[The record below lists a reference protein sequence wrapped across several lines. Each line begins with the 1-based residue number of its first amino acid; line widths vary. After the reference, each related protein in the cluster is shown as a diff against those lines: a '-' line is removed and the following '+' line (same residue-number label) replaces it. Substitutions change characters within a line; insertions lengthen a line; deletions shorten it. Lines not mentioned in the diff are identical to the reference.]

1 MNLNDTIV
9 AQSTPQGKGAI
20 GIIRLSGK
28 NSITIINSI
37 FPSKDLSKEKSH
49 TIHYGNIEYENDI
62 IDEVLVSIF
71 KEPKSY
77 TKENIVEISCHGSNY
92 IIKKILSITVE
103 LGARVANRGEFT
115 FRSFLNGNIDLSQ
128 AEAVSDLIS
137 SNSENSHKM
146 AINHI
151 KGVFSNKIKELR
163 KDLINL
169 SSLLELELDF
179 SEEDVEF
186 ANREQLENLLDEI
199 LSFNNLLLDS
209 YKLNNVIKDGINVL
223 ILGKP
228 NVGKSTIL
236 NGLLEEDKAIISD
249 IPGTTRDVLED
260 TITIGGNL
268 IRFIDTAGIRKTD
281 DKIEKIGIEK
291 ALNQIEKAAL
301 ILYVFDLN
309 KTNVDSLERELNND
323 LFNKKHIIY
332 IGNKGDLK
340 VSKEVDLYFSNKKL
354 KKISANN
361 NNDINKLKNH
371 INNYITKNLVSSDSS
386 IMINERH
393 YASLTNVN
401 TSINNVKK
409 NLKNKSNI
417 DLLALD
423 IKYALN
429 HLGEITGEISN
440 EEILGN
446 IFSKFCIKGNR
457 KFKVILKK

>member
-1 MNLNDTIV
+1 MKLNDTIV

-28 NSITIINSI
+28 DSIKIINKL
-37 FPSKDLSKEKSH
+37 FPSKDLSNVKSH
-49 TIHYGNIEYENDI
+49 TIHYGNLEYKNSI
-62 IDEVLVSIF
+62 IDEVLVSVFI
-71 KEPKSY
+71 EPNSY
-77 TKENIVEISCHGSNY
+77 TKENIVEISCHGSDF
-92 IIKKILSITVE
+92 IIKKILSITVL
-103 LGARVANRGEFT
+103 LGARIANKGEFT
-115 FRSFLNGNIDLSQ
+115 FRSFLSGNIDLSQ

-151 KGVFSNKIKELR
+151 KGVFSKKIKQLR

-186 ANREQLENLLDEI
+186 ANRDKLETLLDEI
-199 LSFNNLLLDS
+199 VSFNNMLLDS

-236 NGLLEEDKAIISD
+236 NSLLEDDKAIISD

-268 IRFIDTAGIRKTD
+268 LRFIDTAGIRDTN
-281 DKIEKIGIEK
+281 DKIEKIGIKK
-291 ALNQIEKAAL
+291 ALQQVEKAAL
-301 ILYVFDLN
+301 ILYVIDLENSSSKSIKSELDSNFLKN
-309 KTNVDSLERELNND
+309 KNIIIVGNKND
-323 LFNKKHIIY
+323 LKIK
-332 IGNKGDLK
+332 
-340 VSKEVDLYFSNKKL
+340 KEVNEYFINNSL
-354 KKISANN
+354 IKISAQKNK
-361 NNDINKLKNH
+361 DIINLKNSLNLF
-371 INNYITKNLVSSDSS
+371 IKENLVNSDSS

-393 YASLTNVN
+393 FAVLNNVN
-401 TSINNVKK
+401 KSIFTVKR
-409 NLKNKSNI
+409 NLKNKSNT

-423 IKYALN
+423 IKYALT

-440 EEILGN
+440 DEVLGN
-446 IFSKFCIKGNR
+446 IFSKFCIGK
-457 KFKVILKK
+457 

>member
-28 NSITIINSI
+28 NSISIINSM

-49 TIHYGNIEYENDI
+49 TIHFGNIEYENDI

-92 IIKKILSITVE
+92 IIKKILSIIVK
-103 LGARVANRGEFT
+103 LGARVANKGEFT

-268 IRFIDTAGIRKTD
+268 LRFIDTAGIRKTD

-309 KTNVDSLERELNND
+309 KTNVDALERELNND

-361 NNDINKLKNH
+361 NNDIKKLKNL

-393 YASLTNVN
+393 FASLTNVN

-446 IFSKFCIKGNR
+446 IFSKFCIGKWNR
-457 KFKVILKK
+457 I

>member
-77 TKENIVEISCHGSNY
+77 TKENIVEISCHGSNF

-103 LGARVANRGEFT
+103 LGARVANKGEFT

-332 IGNKGDLK
+332 IGNKGDLE
-340 VSKEVDLYFSNKKL
+340 VTKEVDFYFSKKKL

-361 NNDINKLKNH
+361 NDDINKLKNH

-401 TSINNVKK
+401 TSIKNVKK

-446 IFSKFCIKGNR
+446 IFSKFCIGK
-457 KFKVILKK
+457 

>member
-28 NSITIINSI
+28 NSIKIINSI
-37 FPSKDLSKEKSH
+37 FPSKNLSKQKSH

-199 LSFNNLLLDS
+199 LSFNNLLLES

-268 IRFIDTAGIRKTD
+268 FRFIDTAGIRKTD

-332 IGNKGDLK
+332 IGNKGDLE
-340 VSKEVDLYFSNKKL
+340 VSKEVNLYFSNKKL

-446 IFSKFCIKGNR
+446 IFSKFCIGK
-457 KFKVILKK
+457 

>member
-1 MNLNDTIV
+1 MKLNDTIV
-9 AQSTPQGKGAI
+9 AQSTPQGEGAI

-28 NSITIINSI
+28 DSIKITNKL
-37 FPSKDLSKEKSH
+37 FPSKDLSNVKSH
-49 TIHYGNIEYENDI
+49 TIHYGNLEYKNSI
-62 IDEVLVSIF
+62 IDEVLVSVFI
-71 KEPKSY
+71 EPNSY
-77 TKENIVEISCHGSNY
+77 TRENIVEISCHGSSF

-103 LGARVANRGEFT
+103 LGARIADKGEFT
-115 FRSFLNGNIDLSQ
+115 FRSFLSGNIDLSQ

-137 SNSENSHKM
+137 SNSKNSHKM

-151 KGVFSNKIKELR
+151 KGVFSKKIKQLR

-186 ANREQLENLLDEI
+186 ANRDKLETLLDEI
-199 LSFNNLLLDS
+199 VSFNNMLLDS

-236 NGLLEEDKAIISD
+236 NSLLEDDKAIISD

-268 IRFIDTAGIRKTD
+268 LRFIDTAGIRDTN
-281 DKIEKIGIEK
+281 DKIEKIGIKK
-291 ALNQIEKAAL
+291 ALQQVEKAAL
-301 ILYVFDLN
+301 ILYVIDLENSSSKSIQSELDSNFLKN
-309 KTNVDSLERELNND
+309 KNIIIVGNKND
-323 LFNKKHIIY
+323 LKIK
-332 IGNKGDLK
+332 
-340 VSKEVDLYFSNKKL
+340 KEVNEYFINNSL
-354 KKISANN
+354 IQISAQKNE
-361 NNDINKLKNH
+361 DIINLKNSLNSF
-371 INNYITKNLVSSDSS
+371 IKENLVNSDSS

-393 YASLTNVN
+393 FAALNNVN
-401 TSINNVKK
+401 KSIFNVRK
-409 NLKNKSNI
+409 NLKNKSNT

-423 IKYALN
+423 IKYALT

-440 EEILGN
+440 DEVLGN
-446 IFSKFCIKGNR
+446 IFSKFCIGK
-457 KFKVILKK
+457 

>member
-20 GIIRLSGK
+20 GIVRLSGK
-28 NSITIINSI
+28 NSISIINSM

-49 TIHYGNIEYENDI
+49 TIHFGNIEYENDI

-92 IIKKILSITVE
+92 IIKKILSITVK

-137 SNSENSHKM
+137 SNSENSHKI

-301 ILYVFDLN
+301 SLYVFDLN

-332 IGNKGDLK
+332 IGNKGDLD

-429 HLGEITGEISN
+429 YLGEITGEISN

-446 IFSKFCIKGNR
+446 IFSKFCIGK
-457 KFKVILKK
+457 

>member
-1 MNLNDTIV
+1 MKLNDTIV
-9 AQSTPQGKGAI
+9 AQSTPQGEGAI

-28 NSITIINSI
+28 DSIKIINKL
-37 FPSKDLSKEKSH
+37 FPSKDLSNVKSH
-49 TIHYGNIEYENDI
+49 TIHYGNLEYKNSI
-62 IDEVLVSIF
+62 IDEVLVSVFI
-71 KEPKSY
+71 EPNSY
-77 TKENIVEISCHGSNY
+77 TRENIVEISCHGSSF

-103 LGARVANRGEFT
+103 LGARIADKGEFT
-115 FRSFLNGNIDLSQ
+115 FRSFLSGNIDLSQ

-151 KGVFSNKIKELR
+151 KGVFSKKIKQLR

-186 ANREQLENLLDEI
+186 ANRDKLETLLDEI
-199 LSFNNLLLDS
+199 VSFNNMLLDS

-236 NGLLEEDKAIISD
+236 NSLLEDDKAIISD

-268 IRFIDTAGIRKTD
+268 LRFIDTAGIRDTN
-281 DKIEKIGIEK
+281 DKIEKIGIKK
-291 ALNQIEKAAL
+291 ALQQVEKAAL
-301 ILYVFDLN
+301 ILYVIDLENSSSKSIKSELDSNFLKN
-309 KTNVDSLERELNND
+309 KNIIIVGNKND
-323 LFNKKHIIY
+323 LKIK
-332 IGNKGDLK
+332 
-340 VSKEVDLYFSNKKL
+340 KEVNEYFINNSL
-354 KKISANN
+354 IQISAQKNE
-361 NNDINKLKNH
+361 DIINLKNSLNSF
-371 INNYITKNLVSSDSS
+371 IKENLVNSDSS

-393 YASLTNVN
+393 FAALNNVN
-401 TSINNVKK
+401 KSIINVKK
-409 NLKNKSNI
+409 NLKNKSNT

-440 EEILGN
+440 DEVLGN
-446 IFSKFCIKGNR
+446 IFSKFCIGK
-457 KFKVILKK
+457 

>member
-28 NSITIINSI
+28 NSISIINSM

-49 TIHYGNIEYENDI
+49 TIHFGNIEYENDI

-268 IRFIDTAGIRKTD
+268 LRFIDTAGIRKTD

-332 IGNKGDLK
+332 IGNKGDLE

-446 IFSKFCIKGNR
+446 IFSKFCIGK
-457 KFKVILKK
+457 

>member
-28 NSITIINSI
+28 NSIKIINSI

-49 TIHYGNIEYENDI
+49 TIHFGNIKYRKEI

-71 KEPKSY
+71 KEPNSY

-92 IIKKILSITVE
+92 IIKRILSVIVE
-103 LGARVANRGEFT
+103 LGARVANKGEFT
-115 FRSFLNGNIDLSQ
+115 FRSFLNGNMDLSQ

-146 AINHI
+146 AINHV

-268 IRFIDTAGIRKTD
+268 LRFIDTAGIRKTD

-301 ILYVFDLN
+301 ILYIIDLN
-309 KTNVDSLERELNND
+309 KTNLDTLEIELRND
-323 LFNKKHIIY
+323 LFYKKHIIY
-332 IGNKGDLK
+332 IGNKGDLR
-340 VSKEVDLYFSNKKL
+340 VSKEVDSYFSNNKF

-361 NNDINKLKNH
+361 KNDINELKNH
-371 INNYITKNLVSSDSS
+371 INNYISKNLVSSDSS

-393 YASLTNVN
+393 YASLKNVN

-409 NLKNKSNI
+409 NLKNKSNV

-440 EEILGN
+440 DEILGN
-446 IFSKFCIKGNR
+446 IFSKFCIGK
-457 KFKVILKK
+457 

>member
-28 NSITIINSI
+28 NSIKIINSI

-77 TKENIVEISCHGSNY
+77 TKENIIEISCHGSNY

-103 LGARVANRGEFT
+103 LGARVANKGEFT

-268 IRFIDTAGIRKTD
+268 LRFIDTAGIRKTD

-309 KTNVDSLERELNND
+309 KTNVASLERELNND

-340 VSKEVDLYFSNKKL
+340 ISEEVDLYFSNKKL

-446 IFSKFCIKGNR
+446 IFSKFCIGK
-457 KFKVILKK
+457 

>member
-1 MNLNDTIV
+1 MKLNDTIV
-9 AQSTPQGKGAI
+9 AQSTPQGEGAI

-28 NSITIINSI
+28 DSIKITNKL
-37 FPSKDLSKEKSH
+37 FPSKDLSNVKSH
-49 TIHYGNIEYENDI
+49 TIHYGNLEYKNSI
-62 IDEVLVSIF
+62 IDEVLVSVFI
-71 KEPKSY
+71 EPNSY
-77 TKENIVEISCHGSNY
+77 TRENIVEISCHGSSF

-103 LGARVANRGEFT
+103 LGARIADKGEFT
-115 FRSFLNGNIDLSQ
+115 FRSFLSGNIDLSQ

-151 KGVFSNKIKELR
+151 KGVFSKKIKQLR

-186 ANREQLENLLDEI
+186 ANRDKLETLLDEI
-199 LSFNNLLLDS
+199 VSFNNMLLDS

-236 NGLLEEDKAIISD
+236 NSLLEDDKAIISD

-268 IRFIDTAGIRKTD
+268 LRFIDTAGIRDTN
-281 DKIEKIGIEK
+281 DKIEKIGIKK
-291 ALNQIEKAAL
+291 ALQQVEKAAL
-301 ILYVFDLN
+301 ILYVIDLENSSSKSIQSELDSNFLKN
-309 KTNVDSLERELNND
+309 KNIIIVGNKND
-323 LFNKKHIIY
+323 LKIK
-332 IGNKGDLK
+332 
-340 VSKEVDLYFSNKKL
+340 KEVNEYFINNSL
-354 KKISANN
+354 IQISAQKNE
-361 NNDINKLKNH
+361 DIINLKNSLNSF
-371 INNYITKNLVSSDSS
+371 IKENLFNSDSS

-393 YASLTNVN
+393 FAALNNVN
-401 TSINNVKK
+401 KSIFNVKK
-409 NLKNKSNI
+409 NLKNKSNT

-423 IKYALN
+423 IKYALT

-440 EEILGN
+440 DEVLGN
-446 IFSKFCIKGNR
+446 IFSKFCIGK
-457 KFKVILKK
+457 

>member
-28 NSITIINSI
+28 NSITIINSM

-49 TIHYGNIEYENDI
+49 TIHFGNIEYENDI

-309 KTNVDSLERELNND
+309 KTNVNSLERELNNN

-332 IGNKGDLK
+332 IGNKGDLD

-401 TSINNVKK
+401 TSISNVKK

-446 IFSKFCIKGNR
+446 IFSKFCIGK
-457 KFKVILKK
+457 

>member
-28 NSITIINSI
+28 NSIKIINSI

-49 TIHYGNIEYENDI
+49 TIHFGNIKYRKEI

-71 KEPKSY
+71 KEPNSY

-92 IIKKILSITVE
+92 IIKRILSVIVE
-103 LGARVANRGEFT
+103 LGARVANKGEFT
-115 FRSFLNGNIDLSQ
+115 FRSFLNGNMDLSQ

-268 IRFIDTAGIRKTD
+268 LRFIDTAGIRKTD

-301 ILYVFDLN
+301 ILYIIDLN
-309 KTNVDSLERELNND
+309 KTNLDTLEIELSND

-332 IGNKGDLK
+332 IGNKGDLR
-340 VSKEVDLYFSNKKL
+340 VSKEVDTYFSDNKF

-361 NNDINKLKNH
+361 KNDINELKNH
-371 INNYITKNLVSSDSS
+371 INNYISKNLVSSDSS

-393 YASLTNVN
+393 YASLKNVN

-409 NLKNKSNI
+409 NLKNKSNV

-440 EEILGN
+440 DEILGN
-446 IFSKFCIKGNR
+446 IFSKFCIGK
-457 KFKVILKK
+457 